1 MRKKREILATAA
13 RLATDLSSVS
23 GGEVVKEDGT
33 KVDVIPYAH
42 GAGVA
47 LGTIV
52 MYACGDEVPTIEEI
66 LKMSVA
72 WTEEHADS
80 HEGSD
85 EREGEADHE

>member
-33 KVDVIPYAH
+33 KVDVVPYAH
-42 GAGVA
+42 GASVA

-52 MYACGDEVPTIEEI
+52 MYACGDEIPTIEEI

-72 WTEEHADS
+72 WTEEHAGD
-80 HEGSD
+80 HDGRD
-85 EREGEADHE
+85 EREGVADHE